1 MSIRTACIFVVSVM
15 VGLMI
20 ISVFCLILYLLY
32 LIKEAH
38 NNKFDARGIP
48 LEIKPKKN
56 DSIKANNKRKDV

>member
-20 ISVFCLILYLLY
+20 ISVSCLILYLLY

-38 NNKFDARGIP
+38 NNKFDARSIP
-48 LEIKPKKN
+48 LEIKSEKN
-56 DSIKANNKRKDV
+56 DSRKANNKRKDV

>member
-1 MSIRTACIFVVSVM
+1 MSIRTACIFLVSVM

-38 NNKFDARGIP
+38 NNTFDTRSLP
-48 LEIKPKKN
+48 LEIKPEKN
-56 DSIKANNKRKDV
+56 DSRKANNKRKDM

>member
-32 LIKEAH
+32 LIKEAP
-38 NNKFDARGIP
+38 NNKFDARDIP
-48 LEIKPKKN
+48 LEIKSEKN
-56 DSIKANNKRKDV
+56 DSRKANNKRKDV

>member
-38 NNKFDARGIP
+38 NSKFDARDIP
-48 LEIKPKKN
+48 LEIKSEKT
-56 DSIKANNKRKDV
+56 DLRRDV

>member
-20 ISVFCLILYLLY
+20 ISVFCLIGYLLY

-38 NNKFDARGIP
+38 DNKFNTRDIP
-48 LEIKPKKN
+48 LEIKSEKT
-56 DSIKANNKRKDV
+56 DLRREV